1 MLRNSALATA
11 LTLAL
16 SACATTSDA
25 DRQAAPAAVP
35 APVAEQAAPEPPAEP
50 TVQERA
56 EDALKNAVGGSWRS
70 RENVVRDAYRNP
82 VQTLTYFGVEP
93 QHTVIEITP
102 GAGWYSEILA
112 PYLREQGQ
120 YIAAVVDP
128 MALPEDRRDYSLR
141 SKTALEEK
149 FAAAPEQFDR
159 ARLVAY
165 DPAAPSIG
173 PDGSADVVLT
183 FRNVHNWYSNGQAEV
198 MFKAFFDVLKPGGT
212 LGVVEHR
219 AASEVTPDDRSGYMG
234 QAQVTAMVQA
244 AGFVPA
250 GNSQI
255 NANPRDTR
263 DHPNGVWTLPP
274 SNRHEPEDA
283 ARYRTIGE
291 SDRMTLRF
299 RKPGA

>member
-1 MLRNSALATA
+1 MLRNAALASA
-11 LTLAL
+11 LTLVL

-25 DRQAAPAAVP
+25 DRQAAQAAAP
-35 APVAEQAAPEPPAEP
+35 APVAEQLAPPAVP
-50 TVQERA
+50 TAQERT
-56 EDALKNAVGGSWRS
+56 EDALKRAVGGSWRS
-70 RENVVRDAYRNP
+70 RENAVRDAYRNP

-102 GAGWYSEILA
+102 GSGWYSEILA

-128 MALPEDRRDYSLR
+128 MALPEDRRDYSSR
-141 SKTALEEK
+141 SKAALEEK
-149 FAAAPEQFDR
+149 FAAAPEQFER

-165 DPAAPSIG
+165 DPAAPRLG
-173 PDGSADVVLT
+173 PADSADVVLT
-183 FRNVHNWYSNGQAEV
+183 FRNVHNWYGNGQAEA
-198 MFKAFFDVLKPGGT
+198 MFKAFYDVLKPGGT
-212 LGVVEHR
+212 LGIVEHR
-219 AASEVTPDDRSGYMG
+219 AVSEVAPDDRSGYMG

-250 GNSQI
+250 GHSQI
-255 NANPRDTR
+255 NANPRDTK

-274 SNRHEPEDA
+274 VNRHDEADA
-283 ARYRTIGE
+283 AKYRTIGE